1 MSKKFQFRDNSL
13 KLTINNIDFN
23 VDIFNLDKAKEVVA
37 LGERLIELG
46 KGATTAEKTIESQA
60 ALVAALDIILGE
72 GATAKIF
79 ADRPINVLDL
89 IDIFTYVNEETLAH
103 KQNKLAAVYSAA
115 RVNGVQSTN

>member
-115 RVNGVQSTN
+115 RVNDAQSTN